1 MKTKITFLVLG
12 VVIGMALLY
21 LQQNSFKDS
30 TFTPLP
36 VPYYTVLF
44 ENKHVRIVDHVL
56 KPGEK
61 EPIHHHPPM
70 YAYFLEDAELRI
82 NIVNDTVMERSF
94 KKGQKFKINGV
105 VHSIENTGDTEFH
118 SLLIE
123 LNE

>member
-1 MKTKITFLVLG
+1 MVYPSDLCGSSL
-12 VVIGMALLY
+12 
-21 LQQNSFKDS
+21 
-30 TFTPLP
+30 
-36 VPYYTVLF
+36 
-44 ENKHVRIVDHVL
+44 DHVL

-61 EPIHHHPPM
+61 EPKHHHPPM

-94 KKGQKFKINGV
+94 TKGQKLKTKDV
-105 VHSIENTGDTEFH
+105 VHLIENIGDTEFH